1 MRKFRVAL
9 GLFLGAVLLS
19 SCSLIPQSKGPV
31 TVAKD
36 KVPFGLLDQNIP
48 GTNTSVKF
56 TQTPVYLVH
65 AGRLVVSRRVVTS
78 PVQVVDALN
87 QLLLPVSGKESSTH
101 LGSEIP
107 RGLQILQVSVLNGVA
122 RVNLAASISA
132 FNLLE
137 NPVAVGQV
145 VLTAQAAGARNGVV
159 FAIEGVSQDAMVPSG
174 KTAPH
179 VFAYQYSRLVN

>member
-1 MRKFRVAL
+1 MRKLRVIL

-31 TVAKD
+31 TVAKE
-36 KVPFGLLDQNIP
+36 KVPFGLLDKNIP
-48 GTNTSVKF
+48 GTNTSVQF
-56 TQTPVYLVH
+56 TQTPVYLVR
-65 AGRLVVSRRVVTS
+65 AGRLVVSNRVVTS

-87 QLLLPVSGKESSTH
+87 QLLLRVSEKESAAH
-101 LGSEIP
+101 LRTAIP

-137 NPVAVGQV
+137 NSVAVGQV
-145 VLTAQAAGARNGVV
+145 VLTAQAAGARSGVV

-174 KTAPH
+174 KTVPR
-179 VFAYQYSRLVN
+179 VYGYLYSRLVN

>member
-1 MRKFRVAL
+1 MRKLRVIL

-31 TVAKD
+31 TVAKE
-36 KVPFGLLDQNIP
+36 KVPFGLLDKNIP
-48 GTNTSVKF
+48 GTNTSVQF
-56 TQTPVYLVH
+56 TQTPVYLVR
-65 AGRLVVSRRVVTS
+65 AGRLVVSHRVVTS

-87 QLLLPVSGKESSTH
+87 QLLLPVNEKESAAH
-101 LGSEIP
+101 LKSQIP
-107 RGLQILQVSVLNGVA
+107 NGLQILQVSVLNGVA

-145 VLTAQAAGARNGVV
+145 VLTAQAAGARSGVV

-174 KTAPH
+174 TTVPH
-179 VFAYQYSRLVN
+179 VYGYLYSRLVN

>member
-1 MRKFRVAL
+1 MRKLRVIL

-31 TVAKD
+31 TVAKE
-36 KVPFGLLDQNIP
+36 KVPFGLLDKNIP
-48 GTNTSVKF
+48 GTNTSVQF
-56 TQTPVYLVH
+56 TQTPVYLVR
-65 AGRLVVSRRVVTS
+65 AGRLVVSHRVVTS

-87 QLLLPVSGKESSTH
+87 Q
-101 LGSEIP
+101 
-107 RGLQILQVSVLNGVA
+107 
-122 RVNLAASISA
+122 

-145 VLTAQAAGARNGVV
+145 VLTAQAAGARSGVV

-174 KTAPH
+174 TTVPH
-179 VFAYQYSRLVN
+179 VYGYQYSRLVN